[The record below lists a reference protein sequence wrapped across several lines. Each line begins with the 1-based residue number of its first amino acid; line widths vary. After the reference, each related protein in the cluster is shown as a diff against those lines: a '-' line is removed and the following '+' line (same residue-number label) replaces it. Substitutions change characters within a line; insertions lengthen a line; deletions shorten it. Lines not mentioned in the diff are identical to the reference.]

1 MSIKIKISN
10 TPQLYIA
17 VANPTNGANKITTI
31 GLTNKKAIYDDRE
44 TYNISPIKFFMYL
57 PLFIFMMLI

>member
-10 TPQLYIA
+10 IPQLYIA
-17 VANPTNGANKITTI
+17 VANPTNGANEITTI
-31 GLTNKKAIYDDRE
+31 GLNNKKTIDDDRE